1 MPGEVN
7 NKSLQEIEKQLARG
21 PRITLM
27 VYKSGSSELFNPNTF
42 LINLFFNLLSV
53 AILILLTDRLAN
65 KSFRNI
71 LSSLLLIALLI
82 GLMSD
87 FPQMN
92 WYMFPLSYTLV
103 NVFDHIIALG
113 LLSLLFS
120 YYTFKE
126 QTA

>member
-1 MPGEVN
+1 
-7 NKSLQEIEKQLARG
+7 SLTDIKEHLSKG

-27 VYKSGSSELFNPNTF
+27 VYKSGSSELFDPTTF
-42 LINLFFNLLSV
+42 LTNLFFNLLSV
-53 AILILLTDRLAN
+53 AILILLTDRLTD

-71 LSSLLLIALLI
+71 LSSLLLIGLLI

-87 FPQMN
+87 LPQMN

-103 NVFDHIIALG
+103 NVFDHIISLG